1 MNGFDQ
7 VWLKYEDQGLLD
19 GLESLDD
26 VNRISRS
33 RWALVFST
41 RTTLPMRPLV
51 NFKRA
56 KRTFR

>member
-19 GLESLDD
+19 GLEWLDD

-33 RWALVFST
+33 L
-41 RTTLPMRPLV
+41 
-51 NFKRA
+51 RA
-56 KRTFR
+56 NSLSAPRAG